1 MGELKWLV
9 EKNNF
14 LSHMECHAII
24 NRIIKKYQEKELCD
38 FDYYFNDQL
47 TEETT
52 QKIEKNWK
60 IDLTEDLS

>member
-1 MGELKWLV
+1 
-9 EKNNF
+9 
-14 LSHMECHAII
+14 MECHAII